1 MTFSTAGNCHPLLVA
16 SVYDHYLDLRPTI
29 HPLARVCISPCCKL
43 SLVYKGT
50 KLGRA
55 VENEAV
61 SQSDSEHAHLV
72 PGGTRTGDQHT
83 SPPNFEAR
91 AFWRNSFAF
100 TPWVNK
106 CLKYEIHQ
114 RRVLTQF
121 CRSMR
126 RIILQSRFG
135 LALDKLWD
143 IKKRSKKCDVSVI
156 PCRLILT
163 SCWPRTITRVRPRNQ
178 PPWLI
183 TTPPN

>member
-1 MTFSTAGNCHPLLVA
+1 MASHQDHTATRVLVATPIRDRHPDQNTESLGFYSRMTFSTAGNCHPLLVA

-55 VENEAV
+55 FENEAV

-106 CLKYEIHQ
+106 CLK
-114 RRVLTQF
+114 
-121 CRSMR
+121 
-126 RIILQSRFG
+126 
-135 LALDKLWD
+135 
-143 IKKRSKKCDVSVI
+143 
-156 PCRLILT
+156 
-163 SCWPRTITRVRPRNQ
+163 
-178 PPWLI
+178 
-183 TTPPN
+183 